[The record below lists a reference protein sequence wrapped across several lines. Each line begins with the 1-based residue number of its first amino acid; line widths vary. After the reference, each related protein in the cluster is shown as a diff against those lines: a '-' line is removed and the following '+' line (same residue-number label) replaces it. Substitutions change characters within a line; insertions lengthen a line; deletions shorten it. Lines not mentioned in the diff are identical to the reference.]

1 MSIYSPENLKT
12 RWDDF
17 GYVAITIV
25 HSFGYCVYVIIFVYA
40 RNSLNISL
48 DGE

>member
-17 GYVAITIV
+17 GWVAIMIIY
-25 HSFGYCVYVIIFVYA
+25 SFGYCVYVIYVYA
-40 RNSLNISL
+40 RISLNILL
-48 DGE
+48 DGK

>member
-17 GYVAITIV
+17 GWVAITIIY
-25 HSFGYCVYVIIFVYA
+25 SFGYCVYVIYLYA
-40 RNSLNISL
+40 RISL
-48 DGE
+48 DILLNSK